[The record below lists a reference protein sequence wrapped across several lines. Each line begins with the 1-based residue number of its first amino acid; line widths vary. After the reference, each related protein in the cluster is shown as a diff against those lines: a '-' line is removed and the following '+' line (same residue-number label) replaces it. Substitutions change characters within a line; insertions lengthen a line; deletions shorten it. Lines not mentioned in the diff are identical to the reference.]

1 MISYPLECS
10 LSRKKGRR
18 EGREGKEGRGR
29 KGGKKERKG
38 TPPKA
43 VSVGENVEKRK
54 IRTLVYFWWAWKMVQ
69 PLWKTVWRSPYD
81 PRVSFLGIHPKEVK
95 ES

>member
-18 EGREGKEGRGR
+18 EGKGGEG

-38 TPPKA
+38 TPPKI
-43 VSVGENVEKRK
+43 VSVGKNVEKRK
-54 IRTLVYFWWAWKMVQ
+54 IRTLVYFWWEWRMVQ
-69 PLWKTVWRSPYD
+69 PLLKTVWRSPYD
-81 PRVSFLGIHPKEVK
+81 PRVSFLGIYPKEVK